1 MSSVR
6 SLVAVAITL
15 LILAMAGCKTLDPS
29 QPSGWQT
36 GGGWENFRA

>member
-1 MSSVR
+1 MNRVR
-6 SLVAVAITL
+6 SLVFVAITL
-15 LILAMAGCKTLDPS
+15 LVLAVSGCKTLDPS